1 MLSSN
6 TSIDSCACD
15 VHDQNSPKNKVSL
28 SDLQKRTEILHEIIY
43 YIFDSILI
51 PLVRANFYVTESQT
65 HRNRLFYFQ
74 HDVWRHLTEQPLAD
88 LKLSTFEELKS
99 DKAERMLGRRS
110 LPYGTLRLLPKST
123 GIRPIL
129 NLRRRMLVNNKW
141 AGSKGRF
148 FGQSVNSTITPIYGI
163 LNYEKMRKQDD
174 LGSCLFSVGD
184 IHLRLK
190 AFKERLLLHYHE
202 AGSLP
207 VFYFVKLDIQSC
219 FDTIPQDK
227 LVRLIEDLVSEEAY
241 HFTRHVEMR
250 PPDEFGSM
258 WPMREARQSKAFRKF
273 VARAAPAAR
282 PQHLTEAINNGGT
295 TNRRNTVFVDT
306 TGQKE
311 YDTEDLL
318 DLLHEHV
325 RNNLVKLGR
334 KYFRQRNGIP
344 QGSVL
349 SSILCNLFYAEM
361 EREVLAF
368 LQSDETLLLRL
379 VDDFLLV
386 TSNPDLAKRFL
397 EVMIKGQPAYGV
409 SVNPAKSLVN
419 FAAAVDG
426 THIPRLVDT
435 SLFPYCGSL
444 IDTRTLEIHKDH
456 DRILEGGDSAAETL
470 ANSLTVESARVPG
483 RTLHRKLL
491 TSFKL
496 LMHPM
501 YLDTNH
507 NSLTVVLSTLYA
519 NYLTTAMKMYQYMRS
534 LRGRAHPSSE
544 VIIRIVRD
552 TTQLAHRLVQGKR
565 CWGQRDATME
575 SSSPSVCTVQHSQ
588 VQYLAAAA
596 FRFVL
601 SRKQTRYTLALRWLE
616 LVLKGSRPRSDAK
629 AKRLAQS
636 QPGILF
642 TTIGNSGISC
652 RFLFIPID
660 QSKQLARYDMTTV
673 CTTPNSPPELSGSKS
688 SKSSSFR
695 SSSQL
700 DGPDGI
706 FTDISNFEDIGLEDD
721 ADLAYNNAV
730 ASPYGRPGLPRS
742 STARMQS
749 KTPMITTR
757 ELTTTSQQT
766 KGLHKPPAQVNGM
779 LSLQT
784 RSVSRSKSGNKRD
797 PGSTKSPSKTP
808 NSQRA
813 RSTSPLRPASHLGSS
828 PSTHSLSLSPAN
840 ARPTLNRKQ
849 SWQPN
854 RKTLKE
860 LEEEYH
866 DSDEELPEDASLW
879 NVPISPRPLED
890 RSASR
895 STSPNGRSPGPRPL
909 PLSHSVKDVSLPGVR
924 SPSGSRPARPAVRS
938 SSAGPERGQIS
949 PRNPRVYSYNSMM
962 SDLSEEAKII
972 TEALEHHAD
981 QRERK
986 RGENLQSGLS
996 SLRSS
1001 EESKRGSRGTIELPP
1016 LQKSNIMIDPLPI
1029 SKEKEK
1035 VLTRTRPSWLPPKDQ
1050 KEEKKHL
1057 KEYKRMMAQ
1066 SREAAKCEKDNTRE
1080 TLQRIWDDYVYPNW
1094 ENAIGETRTR
1104 ELWWRGIPAR
1114 SRGTTW
1120 QRAIGN
1126 ELSLSEETYKKALQ
1140 RAKDVRSRADGDAGE
1155 SNKRM
1160 REWFEA
1166 IEADASKAFPDL
1178 KLFQVGGPL
1187 RESLIDVLEAYSMY
1201 RSDVG
1206 YITGLHL
1213 SDEEIWEPMF
1223 RSLLT
1228 NGLDLE
1234 RISRVWDCWVFEGD
1248 RIMIR
1253 AAVAVLGCLQAQLFG
1268 FTKPDD
1274 ESRATVREI
1283 LGWGPRSAGAKPK
1296 ERHSAPVTL
1305 AGGFGGQFSSAGVG
1319 DYWIL
1324 TTAGDEDGFMS
1335 EVREAGKVRH

>member
-1 MLSSN
+1 MRRFESLSIHEICKGIKI
-6 TSIDSCACD
+6 TCIPWLEPPA

-483 RTLHRKLL
+483 H
-491 TSFKL
+491 
-496 LMHPM
+496 
-501 YLDTNH
+501 
-507 NSLTVVLSTLYA
+507 
-519 NYLTTAMKMYQYMRS
+519 
-534 LRGRAHPSSE
+534 
-544 VIIRIVRD
+544 
-552 TTQLAHRLVQGKR
+552 
-565 CWGQRDATME
+565 
-575 SSSPSVCTVQHSQ
+575 
-588 VQYLAAAA
+588 
-596 FRFVL
+596 
-601 SRKQTRYTLALRWLE
+601 
-616 LVLKGSRPRSDAK
+616 
-629 AKRLAQS
+629 
-636 QPGILF
+636 
-642 TTIGNSGISC
+642 
-652 RFLFIPID
+652 

-1066 SREAAKCEKDNTRE
+1066 SREADKRRAAKAASAKCEKDNTRE

-1206 YITGLHL
+1206 YITGLHTIAALLVLQFPSPSSAFLAMANALNRSLPVAFLTLDRGAIGRTYTLTTATLRYKFPRLATHLTETLQL

>member
-1 MLSSN
+1 
-6 TSIDSCACD
+6 
-15 VHDQNSPKNKVSL
+15 
-28 SDLQKRTEILHEIIY
+28 
-43 YIFDSILI
+43 
-51 PLVRANFYVTESQT
+51 
-65 HRNRLFYFQ
+65 
-74 HDVWRHLTEQPLAD
+74 
-88 LKLSTFEELKS
+88 
-99 DKAERMLGRRS
+99 
-110 LPYGTLRLLPKST
+110 
-123 GIRPIL
+123 
-129 NLRRRMLVNNKW
+129 
-141 AGSKGRF
+141 
-148 FGQSVNSTITPIYGI
+148 
-163 LNYEKMRKQDD
+163 
-174 LGSCLFSVGD
+174 
-184 IHLRLK
+184 
-190 AFKERLLLHYHE
+190 
-202 AGSLP
+202 
-207 VFYFVKLDIQSC
+207 
-219 FDTIPQDK
+219 
-227 LVRLIEDLVSEEAY
+227 
-241 HFTRHVEMR
+241 
-250 PPDEFGSM
+250 
-258 WPMREARQSKAFRKF
+258 
-273 VARAAPAAR
+273 
-282 PQHLTEAINNGGT
+282 
-295 TNRRNTVFVDT
+295 
-306 TGQKE
+306 
-311 YDTEDLL
+311 
-318 DLLHEHV
+318 
-325 RNNLVKLGR
+325 
-334 KYFRQRNGIP
+334 
-344 QGSVL
+344 
-349 SSILCNLFYAEM
+349 
-361 EREVLAF
+361 
-368 LQSDETLLLRL
+368 
-379 VDDFLLV
+379 
-386 TSNPDLAKRFL
+386 
-397 EVMIKGQPAYGV
+397 
-409 SVNPAKSLVN
+409 
-419 FAAAVDG
+419 
-426 THIPRLVDT
+426 
-435 SLFPYCGSL
+435 
-444 IDTRTLEIHKDH
+444 
-456 DRILEGGDSAAETL
+456 
-470 ANSLTVESARVPG
+470 
-483 RTLHRKLL
+483 
-491 TSFKL
+491 
-496 LMHPM
+496 
-501 YLDTNH
+501 
-507 NSLTVVLSTLYA
+507 
-519 NYLTTAMKMYQYMRS
+519 
-534 LRGRAHPSSE
+534 
-544 VIIRIVRD
+544 
-552 TTQLAHRLVQGKR
+552 
-565 CWGQRDATME
+565 
-575 SSSPSVCTVQHSQ
+575 
-588 VQYLAAAA
+588 
-596 FRFVL
+596 
-601 SRKQTRYTLALRWLE
+601 
-616 LVLKGSRPRSDAK
+616 
-629 AKRLAQS
+629 
-636 QPGILF
+636 
-642 TTIGNSGISC
+642 
-652 RFLFIPID
+652 
-660 QSKQLARYDMTTV
+660 MTTV

-721 ADLAYNNAV
+721 ADLAYNNAA
-730 ASPYGRPGLPRS
+730 ASPYGRPGLSRS

-749 KTPMITTR
+749 KAPMITTR
-757 ELTTTSQQT
+757 ELTTTTQQT

-784 RSVSRSKSGNKRD
+784 RSISRSKSGNKRD
-797 PGSTKSPSKTP
+797 PGSTKSPLQTP

-840 ARPTLNRKQ
+840 ARPPLNRKQ

-890 RSASR
+890 RPASR

-909 PLSHSVKDVSLPGVR
+909 PLSHSVKDASLPGVR

-1057 KEYKRMMAQ
+1057 KEYKRMIAQ
-1066 SREAAKCEKDNTRE
+1066 SREADKRRAAKAASAKCEKDNTRD

-1104 ELWWRGIPAR
+1104 ELWWRGVPAR

-1178 KLFQVGGPL
+1178 KLFQEGGPL

-1206 YITGLHL
+1206 YITGLHTIAALLVLQFPSPSSAFLAMANALNRSLPVAFLTLDRGAIGRTYTLTTATLRYKFPRLASHLTETLQL

-1248 RIMIR
+1248 RIMLR

-1274 ESRATVREI
+1274 ESRAAVREI

-1296 ERHSAPVTL
+1296 ERHSAPVTS
-1305 AGGFGGQFSSAGVG
+1305 AGGFGGGQFSNAGVG

-1324 TTAGDEDGFMS
+1324 TTAGDEDGFMN
-1335 EVREAGKVRH
+1335 EVREAGKVRD